1 MVFTPEMNNRLLE
14 LIQARKEQLFPG
26 SRNADAGRFQKEAW
40 SEITLILNKEFVND
54 VPLGGIKTPQIQTR
68 WKNMRQMGKEEAQK
82 QKKHKAG
89 TGGGPSIAVSG
100 TAQKVIEM
108 FGTSAAFSGV
118 PGGAESGTSR
128 GDVLEI
134 VETLE
139 DEDKEN
145 EECEFTELTRMPT
158 TPTSSNVK
166 KRLLGLIEAELSIFV
181 MLYGLKLNQKPANQ
195 DIWLPLLFNY
205 GVVIFL
211 DCHNSQFQIILIIY

>member
-211 DCHNSQFQIILIIY
+211 DCHNK